1 MLPGGR
7 GTILEGVRKGTFR
20 MPRTTNPITPGQRRQ
35 RARLANAA
43 RWSRLPGDQRAA
55 QTANARAA
63 LWQKYL
69 RQVDP
74 DGVLPEAEREKL
86 ARAARRADLE
96 RWSLMASRARSAKA
110 SGGQEAAG

>member
-1 MLPGGR
+1 M
-7 GTILEGVRKGTFR
+7 EGVRKGTFR